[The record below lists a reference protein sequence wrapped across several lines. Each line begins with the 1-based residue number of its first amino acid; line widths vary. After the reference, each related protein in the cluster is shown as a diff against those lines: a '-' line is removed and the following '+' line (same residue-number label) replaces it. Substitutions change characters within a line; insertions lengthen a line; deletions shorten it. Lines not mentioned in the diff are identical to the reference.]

1 MGKNLRMP
9 NPSDI
14 AYIDPGIHAY
24 IMDVLREKKV
34 DYRSPQCDLIYN
46 LIVVELKERIC
57 ASVQPK

>member
-1 MGKNLRMP
+1 MP
-9 NPSDI
+9 TPSDV

-46 LIVVELKERIC
+46 LIVAELKERIC